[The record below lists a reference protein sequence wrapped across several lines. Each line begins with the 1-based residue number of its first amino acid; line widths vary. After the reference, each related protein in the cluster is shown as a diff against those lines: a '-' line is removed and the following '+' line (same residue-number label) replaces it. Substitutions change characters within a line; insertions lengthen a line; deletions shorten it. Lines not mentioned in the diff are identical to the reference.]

1 MLMRWLATAVLTAA
15 ILATAGPAAAGGSW
29 LETEDQ
35 YYPPGSQATAR
46 GTFGPGAYEGRV
58 SDGPY
63 YAYLVPGF
71 RWLDQPGPIPDYAIP
86 LGPMTI
92 RPATGN
98 YCCWVAT
105 VTFTVPDVAPG
116 RYSIDYCNDPCTVT
130 GLGDLIGGSFL
141 VADTQEDAQLMARID
156 RLEAKVGALARTR
169 RDLRRAMARVE
180 RLEEKAEALAQA
192 RDDLR
197 HAEAAVAEARERY
210 IQIRDRLVIV
220 QALEPPATEPA
231 DRRLSPWALAAG
243 FAALSMGIWFR
254 RRLGRPAIPD
264 FIPDVLVEEAQ
275 VPSRQPMT
283 SVGRPVMSI
292 PAPPLTKS

>member
-1 MLMRWLATAVLTAA
+1 MRMRWLATAVLTAA

-29 LETEDQ
+29 LETKDP

-71 RWLDQPGPIPDYAIP
+71 RWFEKPGPVPDYAIP
-86 LGPMTI
+86 LGPITI

-98 YCCWVAT
+98 YCCWAASL
-105 VTFTVPDVAPG
+105 TFTVPDLPPG
-116 RYSIDYCNDPCTVT
+116 RYSIDYCNDPCTVN
-130 GLGDLIGGSFL
+130 GIGDLIGGSFW
-141 VADTQEDAQLMARID
+141 VADTQKEARLMARID
-156 RLEAKVGALARTR
+156 RLEAKAKGLKRIKH
-169 RDLRRAMARVE
+169 DLRRTEAA
-180 RLEEKAEALAQA
+180 LAEAEDEQVSLINELRVAALQA
-192 RDDLR
+192 ASAAARGEGRASVRESLPPWVT
-197 HAEAAVAEARERY
+197 ASLVAVALFIGAWY
-210 IQIRDRLVIV
+210 
-220 QALEPPATEPA
+220 
-231 DRRLSPWALAAG
+231 RRS
-243 FAALSMGIWFR
+243 S
-254 RRLGRPAIPD
+254 GRKV
-264 FIPDVLVEEAQ
+264 PDVVPDELVRQFGQ

>member
-1 MLMRWLATAVLTAA
+1 MRMRWLATAVLTAA

-29 LETEDQ
+29 LETKDP

-71 RWLDQPGPIPDYAIP
+71 RWFEKPGPVPDYAIP
-86 LGPMTI
+86 LGPITI

-98 YCCWVAT
+98 YCCWAASL
-105 VTFTVPDVAPG
+105 TFTVPDLPPG
-116 RYSIDYCNDPCTVT
+116 RYSIDYCNDPCTVN
-130 GLGDLIGGSFL
+130 GIGDLIGGSFW
-141 VADTQEDAQLMARID
+141 VADTQEEARLMARID
-156 RLEAKVGALARTR
+156 RLEAKAKGLKRIKH
-169 RDLRRAMARVE
+169 DLRRTEAA
-180 RLEEKAEALAQA
+180 LAEAEDEQVSLINELRVAALQA
-192 RDDLR
+192 ASAAARGEGRASVRESLPPWVT
-197 HAEAAVAEARERY
+197 ASLVAVALFIGAWY
-210 IQIRDRLVIV
+210 
-220 QALEPPATEPA
+220 
-231 DRRLSPWALAAG
+231 RRS
-243 FAALSMGIWFR
+243 S
-254 RRLGRPAIPD
+254 GRKV
-264 FIPDVLVEEAQ
+264 PDVVPDELVRQFGQ